1 MLEALPQLVLNGLA
15 LGAAHA
21 LVALG
26 FVLVI
31 NAVGAVNFAQG
42 DFVMAGGF
50 VAVALASVLPDQLAF
65 SGLLLLPAVL
75 LCGAL
80 MGVIFSWLA
89 YFPLRHAP
97 PVSVFIS
104 TIAVGIILQQGAN
117 GIFGAEPRSG
127 PPVFG
132 DWGVFGEGGL
142 ASDGFGLSSQQWG
155 VLLAA
160 CVLVGGTDLLLSRTQ
175 FGRGLRATAQDP
187 EMARTMGI
195 NVVRSITL
203 TFAIAIALAAAA
215 GALLSNQFFVTPTD
229 GGNFMLKAY
238 IAATLGGW
246 GRVRGAAI
254 AALLIG
260 LFEVVVAAFV
270 SYVVAEALLYVTVLL
285 ALAFRPQGLFG
296 ETIRQ
301 RA

>member
-160 CVLVGGTDLLLSRTQ
+160 CVLVGG
-175 FGRGLRATAQDP
+175 
-187 EMARTMGI
+187 
-195 NVVRSITL
+195 
-203 TFAIAIALAAAA
+203 
-215 GALLSNQFFVTPTD
+215 
-229 GGNFMLKAY
+229 NFMLKAY